1 MLLWSS
7 MFSLLFIWPHNGGP
21 LPFAS
26 ESLLAS
32 YNTAIF
38 FLILNWKLSLYSVLF
53 SFRLAIFRFG
63 TKMTTDTIALLQ
75 SLAQPVTKTL
85 SGFPV
90 AFDAEAKTL
99 SMTFETTTDFAHT
112 NGTIVQGGFVTA
124 MLDMTMA
131 HLVMGLSDAAL
142 NPISLDIN
150 TSFVAPCPVGAH
162 VCTPNLLLLMTWL
175 HGCLLYT
182 SPSPRDLSTS
192 RMPSSA

>member
-1 MLLWSS
+1 M
-7 MFSLLFIWPHNGGP
+7 
-21 LPFAS
+21 
-26 ESLLAS
+26 
-32 YNTAIF
+32 
-38 FLILNWKLSLYSVLF
+38 
-53 SFRLAIFRFG
+53 
-63 TKMTTDTIALLQ
+63 TKDTIALLQ

-85 SGFPV
+85 SGCPV
-90 AFDAEAKTL
+90 ALDAEAKTL

-162 VCTPNLLLLMTWL
+162 VCTARVIKLGRSIGFLAAD
-175 HGCLLYT
+175 LYT
-182 SPSPRDLSTS
+182 EDRLIASATSTVKLV
-192 RMPSSA
+192 PTGL

>member
-1 MLLWSS
+1 MAAPS
-7 MFSLLFIWPHNGGP
+7 
-21 LPFAS
+21 PFVS
-26 ESLLAS
+26 ESLLAPC
-32 YNTAIF
+32 NTAIF

-63 TKMTTDTIALLQ
+63 AKMTTDTIALLQ

-85 SGFPV
+85 SGLPV

-162 VCTPNLLLLMTWL
+162 VSTARVIKLGRSIGFLAAD
-175 HGCLLYT
+175 LYT
-182 SPSPRDLSTS
+182 EDRLIASATSTVKLV
-192 RMPSSA
+192 PTGL

>member
-1 MLLWSS
+1 
-7 MFSLLFIWPHNGGP
+7 
-21 LPFAS
+21 
-26 ESLLAS
+26 
-32 YNTAIF
+32 
-38 FLILNWKLSLYSVLF
+38 
-53 SFRLAIFRFG
+53 
-63 TKMTTDTIALLQ
+63 MTTDTIALLL

-85 SGFPV
+85 SGLPV
-90 AFDAEAKTL
+90 AFDAEEETL

-162 VCTPNLLLLMTWL
+162 VCTARVIKLGRSIGFLAAD
-175 HGCLLYT
+175 LYT
-182 SPSPRDLSTS
+182 EDRLIASATSTVKLV
-192 RMPSSA
+192 PTGL